1 MPLLL
6 ASPYHLP
13 LDPQEVAAGKPYPPL
28 GTLVSAAELRAQGH
42 EVAFYDATFN
52 HDPTTFAG
60 ALDGHRPAKVAIVSD
75 PHAVPV
81 KMCTIAQRT
90 AALTMIESAKSR
102 GAEVLIAGPD
112 VTDHPGVYEAAG
124 ADVIV
129 LGEHDGALPE
139 WANGALQSGRTSRR
153 KNRPDLDTLPDP
165 AWDLVD
171 LPAYATRWRS
181 RHGRWELNL
190 STARGCPYRCNWC
203 AKPTWGRSYNVASP
217 ARVATTIR
225 SLRAAHAPDS
235 LWFTDDIFAVK
246 PSWLSEFRALV
257 GENPLPFRCNT
268 RADLVREG
276 AYVRDLAAAGCT
288 EVWMGAE
295 SGSDRVLAAMEKDQT
310 RADVDTAVARLRD
323 AGIRVGF
330 FLQLGYPGEKLAD
343 VRATVEM
350 VRRLKPDEIGV
361 SVAYPLPGTPFHD
374 RVKADLERAN
384 WTSSMDNEVLFA
396 GAYPQPFYDA
406 AREVLRAEHA
416 WLTWRPEPTRRG
428 LRRTAALPYH
438 AARWPLHQAKLAW
451 YGR

>member
-28 GTLVSAAELRAQGH
+28 GTLVSAAELRRAGH
-42 EVAFYDATFN
+42 DVAFYDATFN
-52 HDPTTFAG
+52 HDPATFAA
-60 ALDGHRPAKVAIVSD
+60 ALDGHRPTRVALVSD

-81 KMCTIAQRT
+81 KMCTTAQRN
-90 AALTMIESAKSR
+90 AALTMIGLATSR
-102 GAEVLIAGPD
+102 NANVLVAGPD
-112 VTDHPGVYEAAG
+112 VTDHPELYEAAG
-124 ADVIV
+124 ADVTV
-129 LGEHDGALPE
+129 LGEHDAALLE
-139 WANGALQSGRTSRR
+139 WAEGTLQTGRTTRR
-153 KNRPDLDTLPDP
+153 KNRPDLDSLPDP

-171 LPAYATRWRS
+171 MPTYASRWRS

-203 AKPTWGRSYNVASP
+203 AKPTWGRSYTVASP

-225 SLRAAHAPDS
+225 TVRNVHTPDS

-246 PSWLSEFRALV
+246 PAWLAEFRALV
-257 GENPLPFRCNT
+257 GGDPLPFRCNT

-295 SGSDRVLAAMEKDQT
+295 SGSDSVLAAMDKDQT

-330 FLQLGYPGEKLAD
+330 FLQLGYPGEQRED
-343 VRATVEM
+343 VQKTLEM
-350 VRRLKPDEIGV
+350 IRTLRPDEIGI
-361 SVAYPLPGTPFHD
+361 SVAYPLPGTPFHE
-374 RVKADLERAN
+374 RVKGQLGREN
-384 WTSSMDNEVLFA
+384 WATSMDNEVLFA

-406 AREVLRAEHA
+406 VREVLRAEHA
-416 WLTWRPEPTRRG
+416 WLTWRPEPSRRG
-428 LRRTAALPYH
+428 LRRAAALPYH
-438 AARWPLHQAKLAW
+438 AARWPLHRAKLAW